1 MAEMS
6 PGTALRD
13 LQKAQAGMK
22 KARELLKQAEGEPAT
37 LLDAVFAAGWE
48 SLTQAYRLMAAI
60 PAAAVD
66 DEVLTKQ
73 LAVGR
78 YATRFLVR
86 LRRLKRHGTAGS
98 GEIGDDEDDFGNDD
112 SED

>member
-6 PGTALRD
+6 SGTALRE

-22 KARELLKQAEGEPAT
+22 KARELLKQTRGNPRASET
-37 LLDAVFAAGWE
+37 TFAAGWE
-48 SLTQAYRLMAAI
+48 SLTQAYRLIAAI
-60 PAAAVD
+60 PVPAVD

-78 YATRFLVR
+78 YATALLVR
-86 LRRLKRHGTAGS
+86 LRRLKRQGTTGS
-98 GEIGDDEDDFGNDD
+98 VDIDELDDFGNDD

>member
-22 KARELLKQAEGEPAT
+22 KSRELLKQMRENPRA
-37 LLDAVFAAGWE
+37 LDTIFAAGWE
-48 SLTQAYRLMAAI
+48 SLSQAHRLMAAI
-60 PAAAVD
+60 PREAAD

-73 LAVGR
+73 LSVGR
-78 YATRFLVR
+78 YATALLVR
-86 LRRLKRHGTAGS
+86 LRRLKRRGAAGS
-98 GEIGDDEDDFGNDD
+98 ADVADLEDELDNDD
-112 SED
+112 GEE

>member
-22 KARELLKQAEGEPAT
+22 KVRALLKQARENPRA
-37 LLDAVFAAGWE
+37 LDAIFGAGWE
-48 SLTQAYRLMAAI
+48 SLNQAYRLMAAI
-60 PAAAVD
+60 PGAAVN

-78 YATRFLVR
+78 YATALLVR

-98 GEIGDDEDDFGNDD
+98 GEIGDDDADFGNDD
-112 SED
+112 GED

>member
-6 PGTALRD
+6 SGTALRE

-22 KARELLKQAEGEPAT
+22 KARELLKQTRGNPRASET
-37 LLDAVFAAGWE
+37 TFAAGWE
-48 SLTQAYRLMAAI
+48 SLTGAYRLIAAI
-60 PAAAVD
+60 PVPAVD
-66 DEVLTKQ
+66 DDVLTKQ

-78 YATRFLVR
+78 YATALLVR
-86 LRRLKRHGTAGS
+86 LRRLKRQGTTGS
-98 GEIGDDEDDFGNDD
+98 VDIDEPDDFRNDD

>member
-6 PGTALRD
+6 PGTALRE

-22 KARELLKQAEGEPAT
+22 KARELLKQTRGNPRALEAT
-37 LLDAVFAAGWE
+37 FPAGWE
-48 SLTQAYRLMAAI
+48 SLTQAYRLIASI
-60 PAAAVD
+60 PLGAVD

-78 YATRFLVR
+78 YATALLVR
-86 LRRLKRHGTAGS
+86 LRRLKRQGASGS
-98 GEIGDDEDDFGNDD
+98 VDIDDEDGFGNDD

>member
-6 PGTALRD
+6 SGTALRD

-22 KARELLKQAEGEPAT
+22 KARELLKQARVNPQVADKIFG
-37 LLDAVFAAGWE
+37 AGWE
-48 SLTQAYRLMAAI
+48 SLNQAYRLLAAI
-60 PAAAVD
+60 PVDAVN

-78 YATRFLVR
+78 YATALLVR
-86 LRRLKRHGTAGS
+86 LRRLKRRGTTGS
-98 GEIGDDEDDFGNDD
+98 PEVGDDEDAID
-112 SED
+112 SSDGED